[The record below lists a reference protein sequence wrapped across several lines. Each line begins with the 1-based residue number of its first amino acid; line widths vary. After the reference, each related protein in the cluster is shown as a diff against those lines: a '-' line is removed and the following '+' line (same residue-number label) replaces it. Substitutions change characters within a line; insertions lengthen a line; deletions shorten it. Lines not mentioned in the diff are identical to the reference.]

1 MIALTYKFRLH
12 KHKKNRHLHRQIAIA
27 GMIWHHCLALH
38 KRYYRLTGKFLNK
51 YAMMKHVAKLK
62 SLEKYAFWRKAG
74 SQAIQDI
81 VERIDKSY
89 QRFFKWAKTRQG
101 LRCSPPKFKKV
112 KKYKSFTLKQAGWK
126 LLEGNKML
134 IQGRVYRFIKSREM
148 KGCIKTVT
156 VKRDAV
162 GDLWLCISV
171 RQERIIPEV
180 TPSNAA
186 GFDFGLK
193 TFLTVS
199 DGTSI
204 ESPQFL
210 RQHLKDLAAAQRAL
224 SRKVCGSRNWREAKR
239 KVARIQRRIADC
251 RRDWFFK
258 LAHSLTDKYDVLIF
272 ETLNLRGMT
281 KLWGR
286 KVNDLALAE
295 FLKILGWIADLK
307 GKIVRFVEQWFPSSK
322 LCGGCGCIH
331 DTLCLEDRHWR
342 CACGCVNDRDG
353 NASQN
358 IKRAGIAALNR
369 EGVRLAS
376 ASSLC
381 LKLESHGL

>member
-1 MIALTYKFRLH
+1 MIALTYKYRLH
-12 KHKKNRHLHRQIAIA
+12 KQKKSRHLHQQIDIS
-27 GMIWHHCLALH
+27 GVIWNHCIALH
-38 KRYYRLTGKFLNK
+38 RRYYRLTGKFLNK
-51 YAMMKHVAKLK
+51 YALMKHLAKLK
-62 SLEKYAFWRKAG
+62 RLEKYRFWKRVG

-89 QRFFKWAKTRQG
+89 QRYFKWAKTGQG
-101 LRCSPPKFKKV
+101 MRCAPPKFKKV

-126 LLEGNKML
+126 LLEGNKVRL
-134 IQGRVYRFIKSREM
+134 QGRVYRFIKSREIE
-148 KGCIKTVT
+148 GCIKTVT

-162 GDLWLCISV
+162 GDLWLCFSV
-171 RQERIIPEV
+171 RQVRIIPEV

-193 TFLTVS
+193 MFLTVS
-199 DGTSI
+199 DGTKI

-210 RQHLKDLAAAQRAL
+210 RQNLKALAVAQRAL
-224 SRKVCGSRNWREAKR
+224 SRKVSGSRNWREAKR

-258 LAHSLTDKYDVLIF
+258 LAHHLTDKYDVLIF
-272 ETLNLRGMT
+272 ETLNLKGMM

-286 KVNDLALAE
+286 KVSDLAFAE
-295 FLKILGWIADLK
+295 FLKILVWLAQLK
-307 GKIVRFVEQWFPSSK
+307 GKIVRFIDQWFPSSK
-322 LCGGCGCIH
+322 LCGGCGCIN
-331 DTLCLEDRHWR
+331 DNLSLEDRIWR
-342 CACGCVNDRDG
+342 CDCGRVNGRDG

-358 IKRAGIAALNR
+358 IQRAGIAALNL
-369 EGVRLAS
+369 EGVRLATV
-376 ASSLC
+376 SSPR